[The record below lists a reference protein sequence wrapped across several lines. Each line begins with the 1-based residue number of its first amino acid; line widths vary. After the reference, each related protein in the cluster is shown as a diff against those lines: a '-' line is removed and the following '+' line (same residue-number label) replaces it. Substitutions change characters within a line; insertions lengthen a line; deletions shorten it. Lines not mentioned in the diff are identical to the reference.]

1 MINNNT
7 ANQTPSHTP
16 NIVWT
21 PEKVSLPTNSPA
33 GMSFLVEIEVPDHPA
48 STVRSFPDK
57 GLNLALV
64 LDCSGSMGTHSR
76 MARARQAANEVI
88 SQLRDEDRVSLVTFS
103 DTVTVLASGVPGSNQ
118 EQLHAMIQGI
128 QTGGP
133 TNLHSGWLTGAQE
146 VAKHF
151 TRGALNRV
159 VLLSDGMANR
169 GVTQATLILEHVAA
183 LNRTGISTTT
193 VGVGL
198 GFNENLLQGI
208 AEAGDGNYHFA
219 EKAETLLTMFAAELS
234 EQRQI
239 FGTQVVLRFCKAPG
253 VLVQPPLND
262 LPTTKKGRFKLGNL
276 VHGKTHKIV
285 FDAILP
291 PHSLMEP
298 AIEVLIEWRDV
309 HDELKELTIP
319 ISLPRIADNDYED
332 LDSAT
337 KVMLERGLL
346 QCATLKREAAE
357 ALSFGLIDRAQMLLN
372 HALEILQPFNGD
384 ENAGRMMR
392 SIHWQRQQ
400 VRRGELESTIK
411 SLKHESSRQRR
422 KSEQS

>member
-1 MINNNT
+1 
-7 ANQTPSHTP
+7 
-16 NIVWT
+16 
-21 PEKVSLPTNSPA
+21 
-33 GMSFLVEIEVPDHPA
+33 MSFLVEIEVPDHTTP
-48 STVRSFPDK
+48 TVRTFPDK

-76 MARARQAANEVI
+76 MVRARQAANEVI

-103 DTVTVLASGVPGSNQ
+103 DTVTVLASGVPGSNH

-128 QTGGP
+128 QTGGL

-169 GVTQATLILEHVAA
+169 GVTQATQILEHVAA

-193 VGVGL
+193 AGVGL
-198 GFNENLLQGI
+198 GFNENLLQSI

-219 EKAETLLTMFAAELS
+219 EKAESLLTIFAAELS

-239 FGTQVVLRFCKAPG
+239 VGTQVVLRFRKAPG
-253 VLVQPPLND
+253 VLVQQPLND
-262 LPTTKKGRFKLGNL
+262 LPTTKKDRFKLGNL
-276 VHGKTHKIV
+276 VLGKTHKIV

-291 PHSLMEP
+291 PHSLMDP
-298 AIEVLIEWRDV
+298 AIIVLIEWRDI
-309 HDELKELTIP
+309 HDEIQELTTP

-332 LDSAT
+332 LDSTA

-357 ALSFGLIDRAQMLLN
+357 ALSFGLVDRAQTLLN

-384 ENAGRMMR
+384 EIAGRMMR

-400 VRRGELESTIK
+400 IRRGELESSIK
-411 SLKHESSRQRR
+411 SLKHEASCQRR

>member
-1 MINNNT
+1 MTNT
-7 ANQTPSHTP
+7 NDASQTPPHTP

-21 PEKVSLPTNSPA
+21 PEKASLPTSSPA
-33 GMSFLVEIEVPDHPA
+33 GMSFLVEIEVPDHSTPA
-48 STVRSFPDK
+48 VGNFPAK

-76 MARARQAANEVI
+76 IVRAKQAANEVI
-88 SQLRDEDRVSLVTFS
+88 SQLRNEDRVSLITFS
-103 DTVTVLASGVPGSNQ
+103 DTVTVLASGLLGSNR
-118 EQLHAMIQGI
+118 EQLDAMIQGI

-169 GVTQATLILEHVAA
+169 GVTQATQILEHVAA

-198 GFNENLLQGI
+198 GFNENLLQSI
-208 AEAGDGNYHFA
+208 AEAGDGNYYFA
-219 EKAETLLTMFAAELS
+219 EKAEDLLKMFASELN

-239 FGTQVVLRFCKAPG
+239 VGTQVVLRFCKAPG
-253 VLVQPPLND
+253 VLVQQPLND
-262 LPTTKKGRFKLGNL
+262 LPTTKKDRFKLGNL
-276 VHGKTHKIV
+276 VSGKTHKII

-291 PHSLMEP
+291 PHSLMAP
-298 AIEVLIEWRDV
+298 AIEVLLEWRDV
-309 HDELKELTIP
+309 HDEIQELTIP

-332 LDSAT
+332 LDSST

-357 ALSFGLIDRAQMLLN
+357 ALSLGLISRAQLLLN
-372 HALEILQPFNGD
+372 QALAILQPF
-384 ENAGRMMR
+384 AGNESAERMMR

-400 VRRGELESTIK
+400 ISSGELESSIK
-411 SLKHESSRQRR
+411 SLKHEASTQRR
-422 KSEQS
+422 KSEQA